1 MQTNKTKNLKSR
13 RVVAGV
19 AIAAAAFT
27 GVGTIPVVAPEYAT
41 QAQAAESG
49 IWKYRVV
56 DDHVELQG
64 LTDEGK
70 QKVQDNGGKL
80 PDFPLE
86 IEGKKVTS
94 IGNFAFRDNK
104 LTSLPK
110 SWGNITTIGDSAFSS
125 KQLTSIP
132 DSWGNITTI
141 GGAAFS
147 SNQLT
152 SLPDSWENITT
163 INRAAFSSNQLTS
176 IPDSWENITTIGN
189 GAFQRNQLT
198 SIPDSWGNITTIDSS
213 AFSNNQLTS
222 LPESWGNITTIGG
235 GSFVSNKLTSIP
247 DSWENITTIGNY
259 AFNNNQLTSLP
270 ESWGNITTIGDYAFQ
285 NNKLTFIPES
295 WGNITTIGNYAFNNN
310 QLTSNPDWNTWKP
323 MKDAKPN
330 PRISKESRCTRQPLN
345 VALVFD
351 TSSSIKQ
358 TGIEGYKRAA
368 SDFVDTVSDKGISLA
383 SFDFSTDANAPEHL
397 SKPEPLLV
405 TKDSKE
411 KVKTSINEHFER
423 KGTTNWESGLLNV
436 RDNNTVTNGKPRYD
450 MVVFISDG
458 FPNLKVTKEDIGYM
472 QAAQKVANQLKEQ
485 GSKVIS
491 MGVGPD
497 LDNDKISGLANL
509 LPLSGLRENNDYY
522 LGDWDEL
529 ASMITHTTQNVTCGT
544 QVDARAQIIDKNGKT
559 TDSAAQGFE
568 FSAEVTQT
576 KHDNVTTVGESKKTT
591 PNALWSFPFEF
602 NDKTGDDLR
611 QSTADITITQKP
623 KDGFTFLNGEYKI
636 VNNEDGKV
644 ITTGSLTG
652 KSTVVKDVPADAHVQ
667 VVAKYHDSSITSDVK
682 QSDNHNP
689 GYDPAETT
697 PGTAVDIEQVG
708 DTELPDGT
716 KFGTPDKT
724 PDGWKITVNEKTG
737 KVTATPP
744 KDAKPGDKGEFTV
757 PVTYPDG
764 SKDNAD
770 VLVTVTVKDDA
781 PGDKQSDNHNPGY
794 DPAETTPGTAVDI
807 EQVGDTELPDGTK
820 FGTPDKT
827 PEGWEVKVDEKT
839 GKVTATPPE
848 DAKPGDKG
856 EFIVPVTYPDGSND
870 ETPVNVTV
878 KDEGDDTEDGGN
890 TGGNTP
896 DDSIGDSDKDNGS
909 GDGDKGDGSSDG
921 DKGDGSSDGDNTLGD
936 GDNTG
941 VNDGDNT
948 PGGVDNTGGNTKRP
962 DFSGLPE
969 DDKNKDT
976 SKSPTDDKDK
986 DTPTSLTDDSNDKDK
1001 PSGSKVV
1008 DNGNK
1013 GGTDDN
1019 TNASDNGVKGGFKPV
1034 TPVNPSRVNEAP
1046 SAPSGFTPITGPG
1059 VGAVLAGESVAG
1071 SGTSKGAVVDTGGS
1085 VHQSFWTKIANLFR

>member
-724 PDGWKITVNEKTG
+724 P
-737 KVTATPP
+737 
-744 KDAKPGDKGEFTV
+744 
-757 PVTYPDG
+757 
-764 SKDNAD
+764 
-770 VLVTVTVKDDA
+770 
-781 PGDKQSDNHNPGY
+781 
-794 DPAETTPGTAVDI
+794 
-807 EQVGDTELPDGTK
+807 
-820 FGTPDKT
+820 
-827 PEGWEVKVDEKT
+827 EGWEVKVDEKT